1 MFVFGYLSGLIM
13 YEYKKQLTRNEL
25 IALCFLLYGYLSLFN
40 YSILQISYIQKVLCY
55 NFFCG

>member
-1 MFVFGYLSGLIM
+1 MFVFGYLPGLIM
-13 YEYKKQLTRNEL
+13 DEYKRQLTRNEL

>member
-1 MFVFGYLSGLIM
+1 MFVFGYLPGLIM
-13 YEYKKQLTRNEL
+13 YEYKRQLTRNEL